1 MHITGCI
8 CDVFY
13 CGFQGYQCVINWFLD
28 IYLSKKLDEYIYI
41 CDLIPKMSDLQ
52 ICIYKTRYSILIC
65 EFTYLYRY
73 KTVVWFEFTNLN
85 TES

>member
-13 CGFQGYQCVINWFLD
+13 CGFQGYWCVTNWFLD

-52 ICIYKTRYSILIC
+52 ICIYKTKYDILIY
-65 EFTYLYRY
+65 EFTYLYY
-73 KTVVWFEFTNLN
+73 YNATVCFGFTNLN